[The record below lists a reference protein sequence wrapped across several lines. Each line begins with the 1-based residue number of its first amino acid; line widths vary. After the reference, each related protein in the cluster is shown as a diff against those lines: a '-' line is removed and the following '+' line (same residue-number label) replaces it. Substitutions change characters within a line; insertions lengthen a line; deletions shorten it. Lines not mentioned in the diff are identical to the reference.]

1 MLTMR
6 LLVATPLYPPE
17 PGGPATYAKIL
28 EDALPGQ
35 GVQTA
40 ILKFSEVRK
49 FPKLLR
55 HLAYFSLILRAGKDA
70 DAILALDPVSTGLPA
85 VLAGRLLKKPVYVKI
100 VGDYAWEQGC
110 QRFGVRIPLD
120 EFVRTRHV
128 PTMVGVF
135 RRVQTF
141 VARSAAHVIVPSEY
155 LKGIV
160 SLWGINPDKVRVI
173 YNAMQDE
180 ALGTLPAE
188 AASVSRPRVVSV
200 GRLVPWKGMPGIIEA
215 MVKVREALPEAT
227 LLIAG
232 DGPEY
237 DSLERYA
244 HVRLGEGGKLLG
256 RLTHA
261 DTLALINDADVFVLN
276 STYEGLSHLLIEAL
290 ALGKAIIA
298 TDVGGNPELIED
310 GKNGLL
316 VPVGDREALQEAITH
331 LLKTPEH
338 RAILGT
344 AARESARRFST
355 EAMVSQTAELLN
367 SEV

>member
-1 MLTMR
+1 MR

-40 ILKFSEVRK
+40 VLKFSEVRK
-49 FPKLLR
+49 LPKVFR
-55 HLAYFSLILRAGKDA
+55 HIAYFSLILRAAKDA

-85 VLAGRLLKKPVYVKI
+85 VLAGKLLKKPIFVKI

-110 QRFGVRIPLD
+110 QRYGVRIPLD

-141 VARSAAHVIVPSEY
+141 VARSAARVIVPSEY
-155 LKGIV
+155 LKKIV
-160 SLWGINPDKVRVI
+160 SLWGIAPEHIEVI
-173 YNAMQDE
+173 YNALKE
-180 ALGTLPAE
+180 EVLGTVPSE
-188 AASVSRPRVVSV
+188 IEGMGRPRVVSV

-215 MVKVREALPEAT
+215 MVTAREALPEAS
-227 LLIAG
+227 LSIAG

-237 DSLERYA
+237 DALARYA
-244 HVRLGEGGKLLG
+244 HVRLGDGGRLLG
-256 RLTHA
+256 RLSHA
-261 DTLALINDADVFVLN
+261 DTLALIEDADVFVLN

-290 ALGKAIIA
+290 ALGKAIVA

-316 VPVGDREALQEAITH
+316 VPAGDREALSEAITH

-338 RAILGT
+338 RAILGRE
-344 AARESARRFST
+344 ARESAKRFGAEVMVARTAALLT
-355 EAMVSQTAELLN
+355 EAS
-367 SEV
+367 

>member
-1 MLTMR
+1 ML
-6 LLVATPLYPPE
+6 
-17 PGGPATYAKIL
+17 
-28 EDALPGQ
+28 
-35 GVQTA
+35 
-40 ILKFSEVRK
+40 
-49 FPKLLR
+49 
-55 HLAYFSLILRAGKDA
+55 AGK
-70 DAILALDPVSTGLPA
+70 
-85 VLAGRLLKKPVYVKI
+85 LLKKPVYVKI

-215 MVKVREALPEAT
+215 MVKVRESLPEAT

-237 DSLERYA
+237 DALERYA
-244 HVRLGEGGKLLG
+244 HVRLGEGGRLLG

-276 STYEGLSHLLIEAL
+276 SAYEGLSHLLIEAL

>member
-1 MLTMR
+1 MR

-35 GVQTA
+35 GIQTA

-49 FPKLLR
+49 FPKVLR

-110 QRFGVRIPLD
+110 QRYGVRIPLD

-141 VARSAAHVIVPSEY
+141 VAKNAARVIVPSEY
-155 LKGIV
+155 LRKIV
-160 SLWGINPDKVRVI
+160 TIWGIAPEHVTVI
-173 YNAMQDE
+173 YNAMQHE
-180 ALGTLPAE
+180 TLGALPGA
-188 AASVSRPRVVSV
+188 AASMGRPRVVSV
-200 GRLVPWKGMPGIIEA
+200 GRLVPWKGMPGVIEA
-215 MVKVREALPEAT
+215 MVKVREDVPDAS

-237 DSLERYA
+237 DALERYA
-244 HVRLGEGGKLLG
+244 HVRLGEHGALLG
-256 RLTHA
+256 RLSHA
-261 DTLALINDADVFVLN
+261 DTLALIDDADVFVLN

-290 ALGKAIIA
+290 ALGKAVVA

-316 VPVGDREALQEAITH
+316 VPVGDREALQGALAH

-338 RAILGT
+338 RAILGR
-344 AARESARRFST
+344 AALESAKRFSV
-355 EAMVSQTAELLN
+355 EAMVSRTAAVLTDG
-367 SEV
+367 S

>member
-1 MLTMR
+1 MR

-28 EDALPGQ
+28 EGALPGQ
-35 GVQTA
+35 GIQTA
-40 ILKFSEVRK
+40 VLPFAEVRR
-49 FPKLLR
+49 FPKVLR
-55 HLAYFSLILRAGKDA
+55 HIAYFSLVLRAGKDA

-85 VLAGRLLKKPVYVKI
+85 VLAGRLLKKPVFVKI

-128 PTMVGVF
+128 PTMVGLF

-141 VARSAAHVIVPSEY
+141 VAKSAARVIVPSDY

-160 SLWGINPDKVRVI
+160 TLWGVDAASVDVI
-173 YNAMQDE
+173 YNAMQEESLGEVSGE
-180 ALGTLPAE
+180 ARAMG
-188 AASVSRPRVVSV
+188 RPKVVSI
-200 GRLVPWKGMPGIIEA
+200 GRLVPWKGMPGVIEA
-215 MVKVREALPEAT
+215 MARVREELPEAS

-237 DSLERYA
+237 DALARYA
-244 HVRLGEGGKLLG
+244 HVRLGDGGRLLG
-256 RLTHA
+256 RLSHA
-261 DTLALINDADVFVLN
+261 DTLALIADADVFVLN

-290 ALGKAIIA
+290 ALGKAVIA
-298 TDVGGNPELIED
+298 TDVGGNPELVED

-316 VPVGDREALQEAITH
+316 VPVGDREALQDAILH

-338 RAILGT
+338 RQILGT
-344 AARESARRFST
+344 AARATASRFST
-355 EAMVSQTAELLN
+355 EAMVARTAELLTRTT
-367 SEV
+367 